1 MVEIERVE
9 GAVDVERLGIR
20 QEEGSGARHIIY
32 YDDVP
37 LWYTAVPIEHLD
49 IFLYDGS
56 QHDEPYSLFC
66 RDGYG
71 DIYTYGMW
79 DTKEEA
85 LAWLEN
91 PTRLH

>member
-1 MVEIERVE
+1 MAVEIKRVE
-9 GAVDVERLGIR
+9 NAVDYERLSVQVDAVGRGII
-20 QEEGSGARHIIY
+20 H

-37 LWYTAVPIEHLD
+37 LWYTAVPVEQLD
-49 IFLYDGS
+49 VFLYDGS
-56 QHDEPYSLFC
+56 QHEEPYSLFC

-79 DTKEEA
+79 ETKEEA

-91 PTRLH
+91 PYSLH

>member
-1 MVEIERVE
+1 MAVEIKRVE
-9 GAVDVERLGIR
+9 GAVDIERLGIDFVN
-20 QEEGSGARHIIY
+20 GAPTIH

-37 LWYTAVPIEHLD
+37 LWYTSVPIEQVD

-56 QHDEPYSLFC
+56 QHEEPYSLFC

-79 DTKEEA
+79 ETKEEA

-91 PTRLH
+91 PERLY